1 MITSVF
7 KYAYPNAKVR
17 AMKGVLLSEDNY
29 HSLLN
34 TETFEEVLHVLQ
46 TTSYS
51 EALAEIDLTEISILV
66 LTKIVYKSLF
76 RDYEKTIRSVS
87 RDIRDFF
94 ILLYQKYELINLKT
108 ILRGICSNVDPQ
120 QVAPLLLP
128 TERYT
133 LFSKEKLLEFRDVH
147 DVVKH
152 LQGTFFQYPL
162 NLALRRFEEEQEFFP
177 LEMALDLHYYH
188 TLWGSIEKLPEG
200 EKHIAKQ
207 IFGMLIDILNVA
219 WIIRFKEQY
228 HFSPEEILNYTIQ
241 HGHAFTLRD
250 RRRLSEAENPGE
262 VITYLKNTQYKKALN
277 GDEPLNTL
285 HVVLSQYLIAQLR
298 KFFSGNP
305 FQIGVILG
313 YILLKEFEIS
323 DIITI
328 AEAKKY
334 GFSLEQSQH
343 YVIHGK
349 HDM

>member
-17 AMKGVLLSEDNY
+17 AMKAMLLSSDNY
-29 HSLLN
+29 RSLLN
-34 TETFEEVLHVLQ
+34 TETFEEVLNVLQ
-46 TTSYS
+46 VTNYS
-51 EALAEIDLTEISILV
+51 KSLAENSSAEISIPI
-66 LTKIVYKSLF
+66 LTGILYKSLF
-76 RDYEKTIRSVS
+76 QDYEKVINSVVGNIRS
-87 RDIRDFF
+87 FF

-108 ILRGICSNVDPQ
+108 ILRGICGNVEPEY
-120 QVAPLLLP
+120 VAPLILP

-133 LFSKEKLLEFRDVH
+133 LFSKEALLGFRDVP
-147 DVVKH
+147 DIIEH

-162 NLALRRFEEEQEFFP
+162 NLAFRRFEEEHEFFP

-188 TLWGSIEKLPEG
+188 TLWDSIKKLPEQETG
-200 EKHIAKQ
+200 IARR
-207 IFGMLIDILNVA
+207 IFGMVIDILNIS

-241 HGHAFTLRD
+241 HGHVLTFRD
-250 RRRLSEAENPGE
+250 RQQLSKAENPKE
-262 VITYLKNTQYKKALN
+262 ILTYLEGTPYGKTLA

-285 HVVLSQYLIAQLR
+285 HVVLSRYLVIQLR

-313 YILLKEFEIS
+313 YLLLKEFEIS

-343 YVIHGK
+343 YVIHVERNT
-349 HDM
+349 